1 MLGWPAS
8 DGWAAQGTLEMPRD
22 EIRIVLG
29 RRLNDLLPGDETG
42 DAHGIIAQ
50 QFALEKRTAH
60 LTIRW
65 SQKKWE
71 EFMGMPYST
80 ALTSEA
86 RTSCRRSDGG
96 NPSSAAWRL
105 SVASIV
111 VAAARYGNR
120 ARHNPRGD
128 LVKGMRRSL
137 ALSFRCWSLVT
148 STPETS
154 DSSHQCRPRP
164 LHVGPPNNAL
174 PERFQPR

>member
-1 MLGWPAS
+1 MKNRSRQTLLLTADQSRGVRTQPSLPECLGGRLQTAGRRRVRS
-8 DGWAAQGTLEMPRD
+8 RCRD

-50 QFALEKRTAH
+50 QLALKKRTAH

-86 RTSCRRSDGG
+86 STSCRRSDGG

-111 VAAARYGNR
+111 VAAARYWNR

-137 ALSFRCWSLVT
+137 ALSFRCWSLVYFNT
-148 STPETS
+148 
-154 DSSHQCRPRP
+154 
-164 LHVGPPNNAL
+164 
-174 PERFQPR
+174 